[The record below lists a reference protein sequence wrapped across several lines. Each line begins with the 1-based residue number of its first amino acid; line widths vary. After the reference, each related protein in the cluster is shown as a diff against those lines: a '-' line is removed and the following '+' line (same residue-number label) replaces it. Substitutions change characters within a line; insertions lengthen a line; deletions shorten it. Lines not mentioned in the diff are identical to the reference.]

1 MPNPFFVF
9 LKKKHTLPKVT
20 SYTETEQTKELQLL
34 VASGN
39 KAQYR
44 KREKDFNEEGFKFRL
59 TKGVVYE
66 IRDEGED
73 IEVQVAVQVKGFTL
87 TWYFWTIDGL
97 DQFPQEFRDKL
108 FNAASKV
115 QREEVEGGC
124 DLYLRGSDELHG
136 KLMHHL
142 KAEFWQNHN
151 HYRLKN
157 NKSYT
162 PIEFNQHMFGLAS
175 TEIYQEFFEEGEI
188 EAICEKFAQFYKK
201 WIAKEGCRPSLEE
214 EYFNDPAQ
222 KLDLEDVL
230 ELELFAHQQEPCR
243 INLSELKVDYE
254 KARKEI
260 ERIVREGLTTEKL
273 GVLLEKVDQEYN
285 ELVAFRKI
293 GGSRGLTPEITD
305 SSVIKASRYPVSPGR
320 DDKLKKE
327 LPDVPKW
334 AYSVQAAVE
343 KAKAFILDDA
353 KKRLAVP
360 EKIITDSMSLTEA
373 HEVGVANEG
382 DDGAKTET
390 MEVTARE
397 TEPSKPKLR
406 AAFAKS
412 IDASFLKILQKE
424 NENAKT
430 TKIASITEVQTLFRI

>member
-9 LKKKHTLPKVT
+9 LKKKHTVPKVT
-20 SYTETEQTKELQLL
+20 SYTDTEQTKELQLL

-59 TKGVVYE
+59 TKGIVYE
-66 IRDEGED
+66 IRDEGEK
-73 IEVQVAVQVKGFTL
+73 IEVKVAVQVKAFTL
-87 TWYFWTIDGL
+87 TWYFWTTDGL

-151 HYRLKN
+151 HYRLKD

-162 PIEFNQHMFGLAS
+162 PIEFNQHLFGLAS
-175 TEIYQEFFEEGEI
+175 TEIYQEFFEEGEV
-188 EAICEKFAQFYKK
+188 EAICEQFAQFYKK
-201 WIAKEGCRPSLEE
+201 WMAKEGSGPSLEE

-222 KLDLEDVL
+222 KLDLEDVI

-273 GVLLEKVDQEYN
+273 GVLLEKVDHEYN
-285 ELVAFRKI
+285 ELVEFRKI
-293 GGSRGLTPEITD
+293 GGSRGLTPEIPD
-305 SSVIKASRYPVSPGR
+305 SSKIKGSRYQVSPGR

-343 KAKAFILDDA
+343 KAKAFIIDDA
-353 KKRLAVP
+353 KKRLAIPKKV
-360 EKIITDSMSLTEA
+360 ITDSVSLIEA
-373 HEVGVANEG
+373 HEVGMADQG
-382 DDGAKTET
+382 DNGAKTEER
-390 MEVTARE
+390 EVLPHE
-397 TEPSKPKLR
+397 TEPSKAKLG
-406 AAFAKS
+406 AAFGKS
-412 IDASFLKILQKE
+412 IYASFLNILQKE
-424 NENAKT
+424 NESVKKSKAV
-430 TKIASITEVQTLFRI
+430 SITEAQAAFRP